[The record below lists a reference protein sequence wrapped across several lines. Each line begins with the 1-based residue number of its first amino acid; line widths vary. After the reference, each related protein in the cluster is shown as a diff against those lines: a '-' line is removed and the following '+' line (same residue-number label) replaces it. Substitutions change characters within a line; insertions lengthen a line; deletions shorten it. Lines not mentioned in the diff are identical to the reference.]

1 MNVRAVDFFAYRTD
15 DMQRPIEFYRQMFD
29 LEPVAVLEH
38 EGQQYWAEY
47 DINGTTLALHLPHV
61 GPEHGAVALAVH
73 DVQAAVDELV
83 AKGAEV
89 VFGPMDSSVCWVATV
104 LGPDGNAIFLHRRHD
119 GTRG

>member
-1 MNVRAVDFFAYRTD
+1 MNVSAVDFFAYRTD
-15 DMQRPIEFYRQMFD
+15 DMQRSIEFYKQMFG

-47 DINGTTLALHLPHV
+47 DINGMTLALHLPHV
-61 GPEHGAVALAVH
+61 GPEHGAVALAVD
-73 DVQAAVDELV
+73 DVRAAVDELV

-104 LGPDGNAIFLHRRHD
+104 LDPDGNAIILHRRHD